1 MVKQTTCVCWKIY
14 YLQVDFFLINI
25 EQKEIE
31 VSLAFVKYV
40 QIR

>member
-1 MVKQTTCVCWKIY
+1 
-14 YLQVDFFLINI
+14 LQVDFFLINI